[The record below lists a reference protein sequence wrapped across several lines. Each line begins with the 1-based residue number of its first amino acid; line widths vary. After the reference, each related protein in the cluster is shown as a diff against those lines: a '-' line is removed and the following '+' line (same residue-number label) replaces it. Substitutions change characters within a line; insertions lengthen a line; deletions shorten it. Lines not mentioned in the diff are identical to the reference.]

1 MLCHDVNM
9 FTKSPSHLDVI
20 IGSSSADILWYE
32 PLSQKYA
39 RINKNV
45 RALTKIVN
53 ILIVDMPRGSS
64 TRHPYRRFVGYPGLK
79 TSFWLPIWMEH

>member
-1 MLCHDVNM
+1 MLCHDVNI
-9 FTKSPSHLDVI
+9 FTKSPNHLDVI

-45 RALTKIVN
+45 RATTMAVN
-53 ILIVDMPRGSS
+53 MLIVDICRGLS
-64 TRHPYRRFVGYPGLK
+64 TRRLYPIFAGSPGPK
-79 TSFWLPIWMEH
+79 TFSWLPTWMDL